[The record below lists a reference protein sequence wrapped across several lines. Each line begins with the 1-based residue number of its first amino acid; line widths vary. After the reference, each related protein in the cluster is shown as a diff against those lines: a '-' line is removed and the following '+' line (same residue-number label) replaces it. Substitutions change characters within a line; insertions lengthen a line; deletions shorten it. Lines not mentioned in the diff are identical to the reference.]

1 MIVCLEVREVMFSK
15 EEMVMIFSSVD
26 LETIKLRVV
35 KVMTGL
41 MEVQVLTN

>member
-1 MIVCLEVREVMFSK
+1 MIVCLEVRQVMFLK
-15 EEMVMIFSSVD
+15 EEMVMIFSLAD

-41 MEVQVLTN
+41 MEVQVLIN